1 MTDSAFA
8 PIPIRPPSKYRRADK
23 LPESI
28 ARRFAHNDRF
38 VLVEPPFAETSF
50 AWALYWDRRH
60 SGDGGHAW
68 LREQIATVAQELK
81 PNQITLQLK
90 TGQTRKPMQ

>member
-1 MTDSAFA
+1 MTANGDRPFTTLLRSRMTDSAFA
-8 PIPIRPPSKYRRADK
+8 PIPIRPPPKYRRADK

-38 VLVEPPFAETSF
+38 VLGEPLFVETSF
-50 AWALYWDRRH
+50 ARALYWHRRH

-68 LREQIATVAQELK
+68 LREQIANTK
-81 PNQITLQLK
+81 S
-90 TGQTRKPMQ
+90 R